1 MIGEI
6 GDKKRPLANYAI
18 NASIIGKSPEERS
31 RIGST
36 FLCHDVL

>member
-18 NASIIGKSPEERS
+18 NASIIGKIS
-31 RIGST
+31 RRKIKDWFYIPLS
-36 FLCHDVL
+36 